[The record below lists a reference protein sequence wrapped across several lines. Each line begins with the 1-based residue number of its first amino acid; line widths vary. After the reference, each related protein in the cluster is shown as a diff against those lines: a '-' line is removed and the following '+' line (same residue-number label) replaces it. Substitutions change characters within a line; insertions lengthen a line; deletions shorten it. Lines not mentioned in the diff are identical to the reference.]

1 MFTNPIK
8 HKSKIE
14 TMKKVTKLGSKWNN
28 SANAGTFYW
37 NLNNATSNRNRN
49 ISRQLVNARNRR
61 GKSKNPRL
69 FKYILCIPELPRR
82 LAKKTAPARGKL
94 KIKLGCIS
102 KFESLFSKVESSA

>member
-1 MFTNPIK
+1 MKYIGYLSEYCCLQTRLNTRA
-8 HKSKIE
+8 KIE

-61 GKSKNPRL
+61 GNPKSPPVQI
-69 FKYILCIPELPRR
+69 Y
-82 LAKKTAPARGKL
+82 
-94 KIKLGCIS
+94 
-102 KFESLFSKVESSA
+102 SLYS

>member
-1 MFTNPIK
+1 
-8 HKSKIE
+8 
-14 TMKKVTKLGSKWNN
+14 MKNVTKLGSKWNN

-61 GKSKNPRL
+61 GKSQNPRL

-82 LAKKTAPARGKL
+82 LAKKTAPRKGEVKN
-94 KIKLGCIS
+94 KIGLY
-102 KFESLFSKVESSA
+102 

>member
-1 MFTNPIK
+1 
-8 HKSKIE
+8 
-14 TMKKVTKLGSKWNN
+14 MKKVTKLGSKWNN

-61 GKSKNPRL
+61 GKPQNPRL

-102 KFESLFSKVESSA
+102 KFESLFSKVENSA

>member
-1 MFTNPIK
+1 
-8 HKSKIE
+8 
-14 TMKKVTKLGSKWNN
+14 MKKVTKLGSKWNN
-28 SANAGTFYW
+28 GASAGTFYW

-61 GKSKNPRL
+61 GKSQNPRL

-102 KFESLFSKVESSA
+102 KFESLFSKVENSA